1 MQVGLHQFHA
11 DTIEWLSKAVLEEGR
26 TRSSLA
32 RDLCAL
38 EDWTGDRGEHCLAS
52 ARKALP
58 VLADKLGLALPAA
71 RAAFGRGRRESA
83 PIEAYPDL
91 SLRCRLADLGSVTLE
106 PVDGDAERQLWQAMI
121 ATHHPQG
128 WARAPGGQLRYWV
141 RSSLHGR
148 LGGIGFCAASWH
160 QKARDDFIGWSADA
174 RALNLPLLINNH
186 RFLLLPGVRVHGLAS
201 RVLELAAGRVAA
213 DWETAYRAR
222 PVLAYSYV
230 GPEHAGTCYRAAGW
244 RCCSQH
250 TSGQPPGSAAGA
262 ARTVWMKP
270 LAADWQAILCAEPAR
285 DIRAAPALHMDED
298 TDWAGREYARS
309 THPDGRVRDR
319 IERMGRAWLE
329 RPGAAIPAIF
339 PARPERKAAYRLLSS
354 GKVSMEHILEPH
366 RATMV
371 ERCQLEDIVLA
382 IQDTTTL
389 NYDGLKATEGLVG
402 VGGGGKGTC
411 GLVAHV
417 GLAVNAA
424 GRPLGVFALDASF
437 RDGDDREIE
446 SERWLRGH
454 ERAQELARACPA
466 TRVVTVCDREGDI
479 WALLTR
485 AASQGAALLVRAR
498 RSAQRRVI
506 LESGEEE
513 SVWEHVAALPRL
525 AGKTVEI
532 GACGGKR
539 ARSRR
544 TATLELRAARVSLAP
559 PRDAESRE
567 PVDML
572 VVSATEPDPP
582 AGKDPL
588 NWLLLSTE
596 GSADAETARTV
607 VTWYER
613 RWTIEEYFKVL
624 KTGTRVEDRKLDHA
638 DDLRKCVAFDAI
650 TACHVFDLER
660 IARDKPDT
668 PANHVVSDD
677 EIAILYI
684 RLMAYGMVRA
694 RPPPDKPPD
703 IRTFV
708 IDVARFAG
716 FDPRKRQ
723 PLPGTQLLWK
733 GYVYLRHATLTYR
746 ALKDLDMIKHGT
758 DSTVGS

>member
-1 MQVGLHQFHA
+1 
-11 DTIEWLSKAVLEEGR
+11 
-26 TRSSLA
+26 
-32 RDLCAL
+32 
-38 EDWTGDRGEHCLAS
+38 
-52 ARKALP
+52 
-58 VLADKLGLALPAA
+58 
-71 RAAFGRGRRESA
+71 
-83 PIEAYPDL
+83 
-91 SLRCRLADLGSVTLE
+91 
-106 PVDGDAERQLWQAMI
+106 MI

-141 RSSLHGR
+141 CSSLHGR

-160 QKARDDFIGWSADA
+160 QRARDDFVGWSTDA
-174 RALNLPLLINNH
+174 RIANLSLLINNQ

-201 RVLELAAGRVAA
+201 RVLALAAGRVAA
-213 DWETAYRAR
+213 DWETAYGVR
-222 PVLAYSYV
+222 PVLAYTYV
-230 GPEHAGTCYRAAGW
+230 GPEYAGTCYRAAGW
-244 RCCSQH
+244 QRCSQH
-250 TSGQPPGSAAGA
+250 TSGQPPGSAAGV

-270 LAADWQAILCAEPAR
+270 LVTDWQTILCAEPAR

-339 PARPERKAAYRLLSS
+339 PAKPDRKAAYRLLSS
-354 GKVSMEHILEPH
+354 WKVSMEHILEPH
-366 RATMV
+366 QATMV
-371 ERCQLEDIVLA
+371 ERCQLEELVLA

-389 NYDGLKATEGLVG
+389 NYDGLAATAGLVG
-402 VGGGGKGTC
+402 LGGGGKGTR

-424 GRPLGVFALDASF
+424 GRPLGVFALDATF
-437 RDGDDREIE
+437 RDGEDKENE
-446 SERWLRGH
+446 GERWLRGH
-454 ERAQELARACPA
+454 ARAQELARACPA
-466 TRVVTVCDREGDI
+466 ARVVTVCDREADG
-479 WALLTR
+479 WALLET
-485 AASQGAALLVRAR
+485 AVSQGAGLVVRANR
-498 RSAQRRVI
+498 GKQRRVI
-506 LESGEEE
+506 LETGEEE
-513 SVWEHVAALPRL
+513 CLWRHLAARPRL
-525 AGKTVEI
+525 AVKTVEI

-539 ARSRR
+539 ARTKR
-544 TATLELRAARVSLAP
+544 TATLDLCAARVKLVP
-559 PRDAESRE
+559 PYRAESRE

-572 VVSATEPDPP
+572 AVSATEPNPP

-596 GSADAETARTV
+596 NSADAETAQTI

-660 IARDKPDT
+660 IARDTPDIS
-668 PANHVVSDD
+668 ANYVVTDD

-708 IDVARFAG
+708 IDVAR
-716 FDPRKRQ
+716 
-723 PLPGTQLLWK
+723 
-733 GYVYLRHATLTYR
+733 
-746 ALKDLDMIKHGT
+746 
-758 DSTVGS
+758 

>member
-71 RAAFGRGRRESA
+71 RAAFGRGRREGA
-83 PIEAYPDL
+83 AIEAFPDL
-91 SLRCRLADLGSVTLE
+91 SLRCRLTDLGSVTLE
-106 PVDGDAERQLWQAMI
+106 LVDGDAERRLWQAMI

-174 RALNLPLLINNH
+174 RALNLPLAINNH

-213 DWETAYRAR
+213 DWEAAYTAR

-230 GPEHAGTCYRAAGW
+230 GPDHAGTCYRAAGW

-339 PARPERKAAYRLLSS
+339 PAKPDRKAAL
-354 GKVSMEHILEPH
+354 PT
-366 RATMV
+366 AV
-371 ERCQLEDIVLA
+371 ER
-382 IQDTTTL
+382 
-389 NYDGLKATEGLVG
+389 EGEHG
-402 VGGGGKGTC
+402 
-411 GLVAHV
+411 AH
-417 GLAVNAA
+417 
-424 GRPLGVFALDASF
+424 P
-437 RDGDDREIE
+437 
-446 SERWLRGH
+446 
-454 ERAQELARACPA
+454 
-466 TRVVTVCDREGDI
+466 
-479 WALLTR
+479 
-485 AASQGAALLVRAR
+485 GAAP
-498 RSAQRRVI
+498 
-506 LESGEEE
+506 GNDGG
-513 SVWEHVAALPRL
+513 ALP
-525 AGKTVEI
+525 A
-532 GACGGKR
+532 
-539 ARSRR
+539 
-544 TATLELRAARVSLAP
+544 
-559 PRDAESRE
+559 
-567 PVDML
+567 
-572 VVSATEPDPP
+572 
-582 AGKDPL
+582 
-588 NWLLLSTE
+588 
-596 GSADAETARTV
+596 
-607 VTWYER
+607 
-613 RWTIEEYFKVL
+613 
-624 KTGTRVEDRKLDHA
+624 
-638 DDLRKCVAFDAI
+638 
-650 TACHVFDLER
+650 
-660 IARDKPDT
+660 
-668 PANHVVSDD
+668 
-677 EIAILYI
+677 
-684 RLMAYGMVRA
+684 
-694 RPPPDKPPD
+694 
-703 IRTFV
+703 
-708 IDVARFAG
+708 
-716 FDPRKRQ
+716 
-723 PLPGTQLLWK
+723 
-733 GYVYLRHATLTYR
+733 
-746 ALKDLDMIKHGT
+746 
-758 DSTVGS
+758 

>member
-1 MQVGLHQFHA
+1 MQVGLRQFHA
-11 DTIEWLSKAVLEEGR
+11 DTIEWFSKAVLEEGR

-32 RDLCAL
+32 RDLCGL

-58 VLADKLGLALPAA
+58 VLADKLGLSLPAA
-71 RAAFGRGRRESA
+71 RAAFGRGRFEGA
-83 PIEAYPDL
+83 ATEAFPDL
-91 SLRCRLADLGSVTLE
+91 SLRCRLTDLGSVTLE
-106 PVDGDAERQLWQAMI
+106 LVDGDAERRLWQAMI

-174 RALNLPLLINNH
+174 RTTNLPLLINNH

-222 PVLAYSYV
+222 PVMAYSYV
-230 GPEHAGTCYRAAGW
+230 GLEHAGTCYRAAGW
-244 RCCSQH
+244 QCCPQH
-250 TSGQPPGSAAGA
+250 TSGQPPGSAAGP

-339 PARPERKAAYRLLSS
+339 PAKPDRKAAYRLLSS

-366 RATMV
+366 QATMV
-371 ERCQLEDIVLA
+371 ERCQLEELVLA

-402 VGGGGKGTC
+402 LGGHGKGAS
-411 GLVAHV
+411 GLLAHV
-417 GLAVNAA
+417 GLAINAA
-424 GRPLGVFALDASF
+424 GRPLGVFTLDATF
-437 RDGDDREIE
+437 RGGDDKEIE
-446 SERWLRGH
+446 STRWLRGH

-479 WALLTR
+479 WALLTK
-485 AASQGAALLVRAR
+485 AASQRAALLVRAR
-498 RSAQRRVI
+498 RSARRRVI

-513 SVWEHVAALPRL
+513 GLWEHIAALPCL
-525 AGKTVEI
+525 VDKTVEI

-539 ARSRR
+539 ARTGR
-544 TATLELRAARVSLAP
+544 TAKLELRAARVRLAP
-559 PRDAESRE
+559 PHEAKSRE
-567 PVDML
+567 PIDML
-572 VVSATEPDPP
+572 AVSATEPNPP

-596 GSADAETARTV
+596 GSADAETAQTV

-660 IARDKPDT
+660 IARDTPDV

-694 RPPPDKPPD
+694 RPPPEKPPD

-733 GYVYLRHATLTYR
+733 GYVYLRHATITYR
-746 ALKDLDMIKHGT
+746 ALKDLDMIKNET

>member
-71 RAAFGRGRRESA
+71 RAAFGRGRREGA
-83 PIEAYPDL
+83 AIEAFPDL
-91 SLRCRLADLGSVTLE
+91 SLRCRLTDLGSVTLE
-106 PVDGDAERQLWQAMI
+106 LVDGDAERRLWQAMI

-174 RALNLPLLINNH
+174 RALNLPLAINNH

-213 DWETAYRAR
+213 DWEAAYTAR

-230 GPEHAGTCYRAAGW
+230 GPDHAGTCYRAAGW

-339 PARPERKAAYRLLSS
+339 PAKPDRKAAYRLLSS

-366 RATMV
+366 QATMV

-389 NYDGLKATEGLVG
+389 NYDGLAATEGLVG
-402 VGGGGKGTC
+402 VGGGGKGAC

-417 GLAVNAA
+417 GLAVNVA
-424 GRPLGVFALDASF
+424 GRPLGVFALDATF
-437 RDGDDREIE
+437 RDGNDEDRE
-446 SERWLRGH
+446 SVRWEHGH
-454 ERAQELARACPA
+454 DRAQELARACPA
-466 TRVVTVCDREGDI
+466 TQVVNGLRPGSRHLGVARNCGVPRRRAPRAREPFAATKGHPGDRREGGPVEACRRSPAPCRQDRGDRRLRRQ
-479 WALLTR
+479 AGAVQAYGNAR
-485 AASQGAALLVRAR
+485 AARRPGSAWRHRAT
-498 RSAQRRVI
+498 
-506 LESGEEE
+506 
-513 SVWEHVAALPRL
+513 P
-525 AGKTVEI
+525 
-532 GACGGKR
+532 R
-539 ARSRR
+539 ARSRSTCSPCPRPNPTRPPAR
-544 TATLELRAARVSLAP
+544 TRSTGCCSAPRAAPTPRP
-559 PRDAESRE
+559 PRPSS
-567 PVDML
+567 PG
-572 VVSATEPDPP
+572 T
-582 AGKDPL
+582 
-588 NWLLLSTE
+588 
-596 GSADAETARTV
+596 SADGPSR
-607 VTWYER
+607 
-613 RWTIEEYFKVL
+613 
-624 KTGTRVEDRKLDHA
+624 
-638 DDLRKCVAFDAI
+638 
-650 TACHVFDLER
+650 
-660 IARDKPDT
+660 
-668 PANHVVSDD
+668 
-677 EIAILYI
+677 
-684 RLMAYGMVRA
+684 
-694 RPPPDKPPD
+694 
-703 IRTFV
+703 
-708 IDVARFAG
+708 
-716 FDPRKRQ
+716 
-723 PLPGTQLLWK
+723 
-733 GYVYLRHATLTYR
+733 
-746 ALKDLDMIKHGT
+746 
-758 DSTVGS
+758 STSRS

>member
-52 ARKALP
+52 ACKALP
-58 VLADKLGLALPAA
+58 VLADRLGLALPAA
-71 RAAFGRGRRESA
+71 RSAFGRGRCEGA
-83 PIEAYPDL
+83 PIEGYPDL
-91 SLRCRLADLGSVTLE
+91 SLCCRLTDLGSVTLE
-106 PVDGDAERQLWQAMI
+106 LIDGDAERRLWQAMI

-141 RSSLHGR
+141 RSSRHGR

-174 RALNLPLLINNH
+174 RALNLPLAINNH

-213 DWETAYRAR
+213 DWEAAYRAR
-222 PVLAYSYV
+222 PVLSYSYI

-244 RCCSQH
+244 QCCSQP

-270 LAADWQAILCAEPAR
+270 LAADWAARLCAEPAR

-309 THPDGRVRDR
+309 THPDGRIRDR

-339 PARPERKAAYRLLSS
+339 PARADRKAAYRLLSS

-366 RATMV
+366 QATMV
-371 ERCQLEDIVLA
+371 ERCQLEELILA

-389 NYDGLKATEGLVG
+389 NYDGLAATDGLVG
-402 VGGGGKGTC
+402 LGGGGKGTR
-411 GLVAHV
+411 GLAAHV

-437 RDGDDREIE
+437 RDGDDKEIE

-466 TRVVTVCDREGDI
+466 ARVVTVCDREGDI
-479 WALLTR
+479 WALLTK

-498 RSAQRRVI
+498 RPAKRRVI
-506 LESGEEE
+506 LETGEEE
-513 SVWEHVAALPRL
+513 SLWKHVAALPRL

-532 GACGGKR
+532 GACGGRR
-539 ARSRR
+539 ARTRR
-544 TATLELRAARVSLAP
+544 TAKLELRAARVRLAP
-559 PRDAESRE
+559 PRKAGSRE

-572 VVSATEPDPP
+572 AVSATEPNPP

-596 GSADAETARTV
+596 GSADAETAQTV

-613 RWTIEEYFKVL
+613 RWTIKEYFKVL
-624 KTGTRVEDRKLDHA
+624 KTGARVEDRKLDHA
-638 DDLRKCVAFDAI
+638 DDLRKCAAFDAI

-660 IARDKPDT
+660 IARDTPDI

-684 RLMAYGMVRA
+684 RLMAYGMARA

-708 IDVARFAG
+708 INVARFAG

-746 ALKDLDMIKHGT
+746 ALKDLDMIKNGT